1 MCVAL
6 KFWVGGMTA
15 AKPTRKT
22 HNIAW
27 RGRIYPE
34 QREGD
39 FKAAYYYAKKDE
51 IFSAGV
57 EVAPIIELRIRKS
70 MQSL

>member
-22 HNIAW
+22 HIAW

-39 FKAAYYYAKKDE
+39 FKAAYYYAKIDE
-51 IFSAGV
+51 IFCAGV